1 MLIWHITQ
9 NSILD
14 MSQVCINC
22 LSCLDWAII
31 GLLVPIQYLQERRIK
46 RYIRI
51 WWKLML
57 LAELFILP
65 LSLIFSIGHPALED
79 TSLEEVLLLAVQLAL
94 VLVSCCTSESS
105 LQTDEWS
112 IHSNSILTVYTGSR
126 KMSEEEVYR
135 SLASRED
142 ESGIHAIEVVNTTVD
157 INEEAVM
164 LIQCRIQVRKGRN
177 GTEVSETRRTYREFA
192 SLYASYQPGMQKR
205 SVPALPAPLSS
216 PSIASTSELEIRRR
230 QFERLLRYM
239 VRYTPSD
246 ETLNRFLLPSIH
258 YATAGPS
265 ASFVSIESTTL
276 QGGTHREMRAISDSA
291 AGLRAGSLRVSIVA
305 TSDSA
310 GRDKFTLYDIETVF
324 TATGMRTTAERR
336 YTEFKSLL
344 KDLKKRHVIKSALPK
359 GGLGVSSTDQ
369 RVVGVRKIALEA
381 LLQEL
386 VSRPEV
392 LSEPALL
399 SFLCLSDIL

>member
-9 NSILD
+9 NSVLD

-22 LSCLDWAII
+22 LACLEWAII
-31 GLLVPIQYLQERRIK
+31 GLLVILQYLQENRIK
-46 RYIRI
+46 RYVRI

-57 LAELFILP
+57 LAELLILP

-94 VLVSCCTSESS
+94 VLLSCCTSESS
-105 LQTDEWS
+105 LQNDEWS
-112 IHSNSILTVYTGSR
+112 IHSNSILTVFTGSR

-135 SLASRED
+135 SLTSRED
-142 ESGIHAIEVVNTTVD
+142 ESGIHAVEVVNTTVD
-157 INEEAVM
+157 VNEEAVM

-192 SLYASYQPGMQKR
+192 SLYASYQPGIQKR
-205 SVPALPAPLSS
+205 SVPTLPAPLSS

-239 VRYTPSD
+239 VRCTPSD
-246 ETLNRFLLPSIH
+246 EALNRFLLPSIH
-258 YATAGPS
+258 YAAAGPS
-265 ASFVSIESTTL
+265 DSFVSFESTTL
-276 QGGTHREMRAISDSA
+276 QGGNHREMRAISNST
-291 AGLRAGSLRVSIVA
+291 AGLRVGSLRVSIVA
-305 TSDSA
+305 TSDSGA
-310 GRDKFTLYDIETVF
+310 GRDKFTLYDI
-324 TATGMRTTAERR
+324 
-336 YTEFKSLL
+336 SLL
-344 KDLKKRHVIKSALPK
+344 KDLKKRHVIKAALPK

-369 RVVGVRKIALEA
+369 RVVAVRKIALEA

-392 LSEPALL
+392 LSEQALL